1 MLLGIENALT
11 KIEGENRDRFSP
23 FLLFHI
29 DIFWI
34 FTKIP
39 SIIVTTER
47 NEDYP

>member
-1 MLLGIENALT
+1 MLQGIENTLT

-39 SIIVTTER
+39 SIIGPIER
-47 NEDYP
+47 NEDLL